1 MGNTQLAT
9 IETTMKALAFNG
21 EEIQFIKDKYA
32 PNATELEFKEFIA
45 LCQMAGANPMLKEIY
60 FIKYGSGENAK
71 ATIVKSY
78 LFKIKQANA
87 TGLFQGFTNPEY
99 LDDEGHWLDA
109 WPWDTK
115 QRAPLACRVG
125 VRRKD
130 WQHPQYATINWRD
143 RVKNQAEWNNQAVHM
158 LTKCTESAA
167 LDLAFGS
174 LIGMPILEEVEE
186 VPEPAWTNDPA
197 KSKIDNAIDAGRAA
211 KDRHT
216 EKAALQ
222 NGDLKPEKITSD
234 QAAKLKDLWEILDY
248 DAGMRVKFTMR
259 EIGKSKG
266 FTAGDADRMIAVLEA
281 ELKAKDSDAGE
292 A

>member
-1 MGNTQLAT
+1 MTNQLAT
-9 IETTMKALAFNG
+9 IETSMKALAFNS

-32 PNATELEFKEFIA
+32 PNATEIEFKEFIA
-45 LCQMAGANPMLKEIY
+45 LCQMIGANPMLKEIY
-60 FIKYGSGENAK
+60 FIKYGSGDQGK
-71 ATIVKSY
+71 ASIVKSY

-99 LDDEGHWLDA
+99 LDDKSNWLDA
-109 WPWDTK
+109 WPWDTT

-130 WQHPQYATINWRD
+130 WQLPQFATINWRD
-143 RVKNQAEWNNQAVHM
+143 RVKNQAEWKNQAVHM

-174 LIGMPILEEVEE
+174 LIGMPILEEIETL
-186 VPEPAWTNDPA
+186 PEPEWTNDPA
-197 KSKIDNAIDAGRAA
+197 KTKVENAIDAGRAA
-211 KDRHT
+211 KEALT
-216 EKAALQ
+216 EKNNFKA
-222 NGDLKPEKITSD
+222 GDLKPEKITPD

-248 DAGMRVKFTMR
+248 DADMRVKFTIR

-266 FTAGDADRMIAVLEA
+266 FTVSEADQMVAALEA
-281 ELKAKDSDAGE
+281 ELKARDENPA
-292 A
+292 